1 MKKLMLLTGVLLAL
15 TSCGPTQQLISETP
29 QTKREAFV
37 YDNKVVIVTETTITR
52 DHYERLIANRDT
64 TRKGPNNNK

>member
-1 MKKLMLLTGVLLAL
+1 MKKLILLTGVLLAL

-37 YDNKVVIVTETTITR
+37 YDDKVVIVTKTTIDR
-52 DHYERLIANRDT
+52 DHYDSLIEK
-64 TRKGPNNNK
+64 RKQRVAVASKNN

>member
-1 MKKLMLLTGVLLAL
+1 MRKKMIIMGVFLAL
-15 TSCGPTQQLISETP
+15 ASCAPTQQLISETP

-52 DHYERLIANRDT
+52 EHFDRLVANRDT
-64 TRKGPNNNK
+64 TDKGPKSN

>member
-1 MKKLMLLTGVLLAL
+1 MAKKMIIMGVFLAIA
-15 TSCGPTQQLISETP
+15 SCAPTQQLISETP

-52 DHYERLIANRDT
+52 EHFDRLIANRDT
-64 TRKGPNNNK
+64 TDKGPKSN

>member
-1 MKKLMLLTGVLLAL
+1 MLLAGVLLAM

-52 DHYERLIANRDT
+52 EHFDRLIARRDT
-64 TRKGPNNNK
+64 SKKGPNQN